1 MTLSNSTEFIALVP
15 AGGTGTRVGGDK
27 PKQYLPIFGQ
37 PMLVLT
43 IRALLVCEWIQH
55 VYVVVSELDPYKMS
69 LQELTG
75 PRCSLLP
82 VGGATRRDSVLAGL
96 EAIAATPAGF
106 RGPSPWVM
114 VHDAARPGISKALLE
129 QLRDCV
135 LSQKELGEGGDEGNG
150 SPHDAKKPFGAL
162 LALPVADTIKREADS
177 AGSRYASVAHTVDRT
192 GLWAAQT
199 PQVFPMDLLKRALA
213 EHQDATDEA
222 SAIERM
228 GRSPALV
235 PGHWHNMKVTTAED
249 LAMMQQ
255 VFEIRNARQDSLF
268 SKPSN
273 DE

>member
-27 PKQYLPIFGQ
+27 PKQYLPILGQ
-37 PMLVLT
+37 PMIVRT
-43 IRALLVCEWIQH
+43 IKALLGSEWIQH
-55 VYVVVSELDPYKMS
+55 VYVVVSEQDPHKES

-82 VGGATRRDSVLAGL
+82 VGGASRRDSVLAGL
-96 EAIAATPAGF
+96 EAIEADPAGSSDL
-106 RGPSPWVM
+106 PPWVM
-114 VHDAARPGISKALLE
+114 VHDAARPGISMALLE

-135 LSQKELGEGGDEGNG
+135 LSQKSQTEGEG
-150 SPHDAKKPFGAL
+150 SSHDASRPFGAL
-162 LALPVADTIKREADS
+162 LALPVADTIKREADNTGS
-177 AGSRYASVAHTVDRT
+177 AYASVAHTVDRI

-199 PQVFPMDLLKRALA
+199 PQVFPLDVLKRALA
-213 EHQDATDEA
+213 EHHEATDEA

-249 LAMMQQ
+249 LEMMQL
-255 VFEIRNARQDSLF
+255 VFEARQARQGNPISQLSD
-268 SKPSN
+268 
-273 DE
+273 D